1 MLCANPYTTAILS
14 LEFKFFFFFF
24 FAIYALDKS
33 NYIVLRSLHENTLI
47 GFTLQK
53 QSIEGI

>member
-14 LEFKFFFFFF
+14 LEFKFFFFCYL
-24 FAIYALDKS
+24 IYTLDKS
-33 NYIVLRSLHENTLI
+33 NYIVLRSLHENTLM

>member
-1 MLCANPYTTAILS
+1 MLCANPYTTAILF
-14 LEFKFFFFFF
+14 LEFKFFFFCYL
-24 FAIYALDKS
+24 IYALDKS
-33 NYIVLRSLHENTLI
+33 NYIVLRSLHENNLI